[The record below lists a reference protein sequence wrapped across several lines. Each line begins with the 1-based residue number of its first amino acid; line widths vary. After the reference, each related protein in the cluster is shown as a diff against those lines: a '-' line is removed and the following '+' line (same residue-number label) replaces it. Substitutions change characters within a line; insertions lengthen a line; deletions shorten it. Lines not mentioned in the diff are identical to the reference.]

1 MDRIQEYSLETGR
14 IGFRTII
21 FKQERYDLGLLDG
34 SRKGRI
40 QEQGWETGRVGF
52 SIKVGKQE
60 G

>member
-1 MDRIQEYSLETGR
+1 METGW
-14 IGFRTII
+14 IGFRSIVW
-21 FKQERYDLGLLDG
+21 KQDGYDLGLFDG

-60 G
+60 V